1 MTKEVMQQAFDL
13 IERLNQLKSVLCDP
27 EGKCC
32 IAGSD
37 EDRAIVDRAL
47 EALAQPPLPV
57 QPEPLEYWNA
67 VEGWVKI
74 DEVREHFD
82 AVNCGTIYKHGGEGR
97 VPLYT
102 APPQQQAEPPP
113 EWLLIKNILDEY
125 GLQALDFVAEFKA
138 AQQVVTIWKQPEQ
151 QAPFSPEAIN
161 TTQTAWKMGYEAAKA
176 EQQQAEPVAWDK
188 PSASFDEWWD
198 SDRRRDNANPFTTDS
213 FAYWAFEGWQAA
225 LAQRPWVGLTVEERN
240 ACLVSA
246 DPCEALADPEA
257 KQLME
262 DIEEKLRSKNT

>member
-74 DEVREHFD
+74 DEVREHFNT
-82 AVNCGTIYKHGGEGR
+82 VNCGTIYKHGGEGR

-113 EWLLIKNILDEY
+113 EWPLIKNILDEY
-125 GLQALDFVAEFKA
+125 GLSAICFVAEFKA
-138 AQQVVTIWKQPEQ
+138 AQQ
-151 QAPFSPEAIN
+151 
-161 TTQTAWKMGYEAAKA
+161 
-176 EQQQAEPVAWDK
+176 QAEPVVWDK
-188 PSASFDEWWD
+188 P
-198 SDRRRDNANPFTTDS
+198 TTLTT
-213 FAYWAFEGWQAA
+213 GGIVTAA
-225 LAQRPWVGLTVEERN
+225 VTTPTHLRQI
-240 ACLVSA
+240 
-246 DPCEALADPEA
+246 ALRTGHLKDG
-257 KQLME
+257 KRQ
-262 DIEEKLRSKNT
+262 D